1 MWCYQT
7 QHGCSNKHYVLSLFI
22 RHERQLLPLC
32 GPGVHPATT
41 QPAGKKAGQITWGS
55 LPDINS
61 SLEQFPALLCHQ
73 GGHPVPCFEQNLPL
87 LSFFFARQRGTGPV
101 ESTFM
106 TAARASPPL
115 ASLGWDAGAGSAE
128 IIQGTLWAKGQ
139 FSAEVSDHGYFSLK
153 WPENLSWGDRHTA
166 LWDTCLLGRYN
177 CIYLRSCPPGLP
189 AKGREV
195 LLPLSAA

>member
-7 QHGCSNKHYVLSLFI
+7 QHGCSNKHYVPSAFI

-32 GPGVHPATT
+32 GPGIHPATT
-41 QPAGKKAGQITWGS
+41 QPEGKKAGQISQGS

-61 SLEQFPALLCHQ
+61 SLGEQFPAPSR
-73 GGHPVPCFEQNLPL
+73 GTPCPSLWTEVAPAQL
-87 LSFFFARQRGTGPV
+87 FFARQRGTGPA

-106 TAARASPPL
+106 TAARASLPL

-128 IIQGTLWAKGQ
+128 IIQGTLWAKGH

-177 CIYLRSCPPGLP
+177 CI
-189 AKGREV
+189 
-195 LLPLSAA
+195 